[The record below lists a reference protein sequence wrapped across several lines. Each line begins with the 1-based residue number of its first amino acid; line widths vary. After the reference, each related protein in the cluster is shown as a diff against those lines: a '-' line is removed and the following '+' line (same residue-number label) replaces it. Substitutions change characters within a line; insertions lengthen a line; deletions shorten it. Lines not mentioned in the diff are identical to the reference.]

1 MFVLI
6 LGVLLLIGGLV
17 YCIILANN
25 EQPLKRSII
34 IMGVGLVLGIVGVPL
49 AINSITNEAFKML
62 DEPQLATK
70 ELVGT
75 KTPKMKNKSKYKTID
90 YEELL
95 NDPSK
100 YKGKKVMYTGKVEQ
114 NSIRDGEI
122 HNIIRLETKSNDDYG
137 DKLFNKE
144 YMSSD
149 TGEFLVQYNSK
160 KTSDEFERNQT
171 VRVYGVFEGFEE
183 FNTQVGVG
191 RVLPFINASKIEI
204 IE

>member
-1 MFVLI
+1 MT
-6 LGVLLLIGGLV
+6 IGGLI

-25 EQPLKRSII
+25 EQPLKLSII
-34 IMGVGLVLGIVGVPL
+34 IIVVGFILGIVGVPL
-49 AINSITNEAFKML
+49 SINSVTNQALKVI

-75 KTPKMKNKSKYKTID
+75 KTPKMKSKSKYKTID

-95 NDPSK
+95 NNPSK

-114 NSIRDGEI
+114 NSIRDGEV
-122 HNIIRLETKSNDDYG
+122 HNIIRLETKSNDNYG
-137 DKLFNKE
+137 DKLFDEE
-144 YMSSD
+144 YISSE
-149 TGEFLVQYNSK
+149 TGEFLIQYNSK
-160 KTSDEFERNQT
+160 KTSDKFKKDQT

-183 FNTQVGVG
+183 FDTRVGVG

-204 IE
+204 VE